1 MGEGIRVAAV
11 DDVEPGEALVLP
23 EDLTRTEEPISLFRD
38 DDGSY
43 YALDDTCS
51 HEDASL
57 AEGWIEAGEVE
68 CPLHAS
74 RFCLRTDHVGGKIR
88 CRPAVVSD
96 GGRRRVSKVFAR
108 SDNACNRSNAFSE
121 PNRRRVIL
129 GCNVI
134 REANHVSRTP

>member
-23 EDLTRTEEPISLFRD
+23 LELTGTDEPISLFRD
-38 DDGSY
+38 DDGTY

-74 RFCLRTDHVGGKIR
+74 RFCLRTGEVQ
-88 CRPAVVSD
+88 CLPATKDVASHRLEVRGD
-96 GGRRRVSKVFAR
+96 EIFLFPGV
-108 SDNACNRSNAFSE
+108 
-121 PNRRRVIL
+121 PNV
-129 GCNVI
+129 
-134 REANHVSRTP
+134 